1 MDPSHFF
8 FNEAISTGLMI
19 YEEYLWTRGSM
30 KGMIWVADATGIT
43 TGHVGRINLPSL
55 KKLIYYVQDALPIRL
70 KGIHIINTSP
80 IVEVIYNM
88 VKPFISAEFINL
100 THFHTS
106 LQSASE
112 YFPIELLPN
121 ERGGKAGSIQEFID
135 ANYKRMEN
143 CRKWFLEDEKNNRV
157 NES

>member
-19 YEEYLWTRGSM
+19 YEEYLWTRGLM
-30 KGMIWVADATGIT
+30 KGMIWVADVTGIT
-43 TGHVGRINLPSL
+43 TGHVGRINLPIL

-100 THFHTS
+100 V
-106 LQSASE
+106 E
-112 YFPIELLPN
+112 
-121 ERGGKAGSIQEFID
+121 KAFSTF
-135 ANYKRMEN
+135 
-143 CRKWFLEDEKNNRV
+143 
-157 NES
+157 